1 MTVATQTEQL
11 DDGWVSEPDTD
22 QPKNEQENVD
32 DILSRLC
39 AMWRPYI
46 VPNSHTDQVQA
57 TEPPA
62 QRKRKGEGRN
72 IKTKALALGTCK
84 QISCK

>member
-62 QRKRKGEGRN
+62 PFETAKKKKRRGKKHKDKGASFGYM
-72 IKTKALALGTCK
+72 
-84 QISCK
+84 